1 MIYFDD
7 RHTKLAAL
15 GEGKEFNLFF
25 FATKNR
31 ASFLIREACHE
42 LKRGNNLQLFSLV
55 CQTGEWMKNI
65 CALGSRDLF
74 TFLAALFSFRTAI
87 ESARLE
93 REMSRAVLFWS
104 ITIGI
109 ILAPE
114 KCLKKKLFCGG
125 CEMISLFFKKKE
137 FLLMRLNDVFF
148 IFRSCPVSGG
158 ISDGLISF
166 GRIGRSA
173 YFDGLPRSVELR

>member
-1 MIYFDD
+1 MSVARFLQWLPLFSYWCNRDDKVTHFLQVRVCSASFAAEIRTCDVSVFRFEKESRSNLAASFVIYFDD

-25 FATKNR
+25 FHTKNR

-104 ITIGI
+104 ITI
-109 ILAPE
+109 E
-114 KCLKKKLFCGG
+114 KCL
-125 CEMISLFFKKKE
+125 
-137 FLLMRLNDVFF
+137 
-148 IFRSCPVSGG
+148 
-158 ISDGLISF
+158 
-166 GRIGRSA
+166 
-173 YFDGLPRSVELR
+173 